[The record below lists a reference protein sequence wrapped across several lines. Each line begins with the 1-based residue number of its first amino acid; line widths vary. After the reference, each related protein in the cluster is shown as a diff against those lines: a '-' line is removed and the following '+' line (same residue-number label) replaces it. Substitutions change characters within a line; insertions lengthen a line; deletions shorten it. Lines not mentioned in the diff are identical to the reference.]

1 MCSCFF
7 LVSRYILTVV
17 VFNTLLTWDCGGA
30 ARATVI
36 HGPKEIKV
44 QKSGTSTSLKFSD
57 RVGRQPYRR

>member
-7 LVSRYILTVV
+7 SKSLYSYSCGL
-17 VFNTLLTWDCGGA
+17 NTLLTWDCGGA